1 MLNDE
6 LLKIAKAHEE
16 DIENIENIEEFLDS
30 VLEIKR
36 TQSLVNGKWETT
48 EYELLLTFG
57 GPNVWLKTSGYLE
70 ISWASPTMTYPLSEK
85 AKQKLKEIENYLDEI
100 FGN

>member
-6 LLKIAKAHEE
+6 LLKIAKSHEE
-16 DIENIENIEEFLDS
+16 DIENIENVSEFLDN

-48 EYELLLTFG
+48 EYELLLAFG
-57 GPNVWLKTSGYLE
+57 GPNVWLNTSGYLTV
-70 ISWASPTMTYPLSEK
+70 SWASTPLEYPLSKK
-85 AKQKLKEIENYLDEI
+85 ARKKLEEIEDYLNEI
-100 FGN
+100 WGG